1 MFYYLCKTV
10 KSILNCKTFLL
21 LLIPACI
28 ISQDVTTYYLQNK
41 SAEWKEAISFYKNLD
56 LKYTEAKLFEEGI
69 TDAGKPL
76 HLFVI
81 SSDGDFNPELIRKKN
96 KCIVFINNAIHPG
109 EPDGVD
115 ASILFAKN
123 MLSNAANKKL
133 LQHVVVCIVPV
144 FNIDGALNR
153 NCCSRANQNGPE
165 RYGFRGNYQ
174 NLDLNRDFIK
184 CDTKNTKS
192 LTKILRQWNPDLFID
207 THVSDGADY
216 QHVLTLIATQKDK
229 LTPTLGNFLDK
240 QMLPVLYSEME
251 KKGISMCPYVDT
263 FKETP
268 DSGITGFL
276 ETPRFASGYA
286 ALFNTIGFVTETHM
300 LKPFAQRVEA
310 TLKFLEMITEY
321 ANNNA
326 TTLLDVRKK
335 SVEECLSN
343 SVFPVSW
350 TLDTSKKEMIPFKG
364 YEAEYNPSS
373 VTAGQRLFYNH
384 KKPYEKE
391 IPFYNSY
398 KPVVEIQKP
407 KAYFVPQCWD
417 RVIERLKLNG
427 VKMSTIKNDTVILV
441 ETYFID
447 DYKSSARPY
456 EGHHL
461 KTTVVLRKEKQNIH
475 FFTGDYIIYTNQT
488 CNRYIIETLEPQGV
502 DSYFTWGFF
511 DATLQ
516 QKEWFSD
523 YVFEE
528 MADSILKNNERL
540 NTQFQQQKATDSTFA
555 KDNFNQLYFIYKN
568 SEYFEKSY
576 MRYPVYRLN

>member
-1 MFYYLCKTV
+1 MFYYLRKTV
-10 KSILNCKTFLL
+10 NSILNYKTFLL
-21 LLIPACI
+21 LFIPACI
-28 ISQDVTTYYLQNK
+28 LSQDVTTYYLQNK
-41 SAEWKEAISFYKNLD
+41 SPEWKETISFYKNLD
-56 LKYTEAKLFEEGI
+56 LKFTEAKLFEEGL

-76 HLFVI
+76 NLFVI
-81 SSDGDFNPELIRKKN
+81 SMDGDFSPQSIRKKN
-96 KCIVFINNAIHPG
+96 KCILLINNAIHPG

-115 ASILFAKN
+115 ASMVFAKKILN
-123 MLSNAANKKL
+123 DTASRKL
-133 LQHVVVCIVPV
+133 LQHVVICIVPV

-153 NCCSRANQNGPE
+153 GCCSRTNQNGPE
-165 RYGFRGNYQ
+165 QYGFRGNYQ

-192 LTKILRQWNPDLFID
+192 LTKIMRYWNPDLFVD

-229 LTPTLGNFLDK
+229 LTPVLGNFLDK
-240 QMLPVLYSEME
+240 QMLPVLYSEMN

-263 FKETP
+263 YKEIP

-286 ALFNTIGFVTETHM
+286 ALFNTLSFVTETHM
-300 LKPFAQRVEA
+300 LKPFTQRVEA
-310 TLKFLEMITEY
+310 TLKFLEVITEY
-321 ANNNA
+321 ANNRA
-326 TTLLDVRKK
+326 STLLDVRKK
-335 SVEECLSN
+335 SVEECLTKTS
-343 SVFPVSW
+343 FPVSW
-350 TLDTSKKEMIPFKG
+350 ELDTSKKDMILFKG
-364 YEAEYNPSS
+364 YEAEHNPSS
-373 VTAGQRLFYNH
+373 VTASQRLFYNH

-398 KPVVEIQKP
+398 KPLVEIQKP
-407 KAYFVPQCWD
+407 KAYLVPQCWD
-417 RVIERLKLNG
+417 RVIERLKLND
-427 VKMSTIKNDTVILV
+427 VKMHTLINDTVILV
-441 ETYFID
+441 ESYFID
-447 DYKSSARPY
+447 DYKSSTRPY

-461 KTTVVLRKEKQNIH
+461 KTNVQLRKEKQNIH
-475 FFTGDYIIYTNQT
+475 FFAGDFIIYTNQVS
-488 CNRYIIETLEPQGV
+488 NRYIIESLEPQGV

-528 MADSILKNNERL
+528 MADSILKNNNKL
-540 NTQFQQQKATDSTFA
+540 NTLFQQQKNTDSTFA
-555 KDNFNQLYFIYKN
+555 KDAFKQLYFIYKN
-568 SEYFEKSY
+568 SDYFEKSY